1 MSDCRRKLS
10 NLTFD
15 PETIAKGQENSG
27 EWELDQKCVNVCVC
41 VCSLKVE
48 EESTNQ
54 TEVFVCRRTLSHGA
68 QVEAELFL
76 R

>member
-41 VCSLKVE
+41 VFAKSGGGVNKSDRVLCLQANLV
-48 EESTNQ
+48 TW
-54 TEVFVCRRTLSHGA
+54 CAGGG
-68 QVEAELFL
+68 
-76 R
+76 

>member
-1 MSDCRRKLS
+1 MGARSKVC
-10 NLTFD
+10 
-15 PETIAKGQENSG
+15 E
-27 EWELDQKCVNVCVC
+27 CVC

-54 TEVFVCRRTLSHGA
+54 TEFFVCRRTLSHGA

>member
-27 EWELDQKCVNVCVC
+27 EWELDQKCVNVCVLAKS
-41 VCSLKVE
+41 VGVNKSDKVLCLQAYLV
-48 EESTNQ
+48 TW
-54 TEVFVCRRTLSHGA
+54 CAGGG
-68 QVEAELFL
+68 
-76 R
+76 